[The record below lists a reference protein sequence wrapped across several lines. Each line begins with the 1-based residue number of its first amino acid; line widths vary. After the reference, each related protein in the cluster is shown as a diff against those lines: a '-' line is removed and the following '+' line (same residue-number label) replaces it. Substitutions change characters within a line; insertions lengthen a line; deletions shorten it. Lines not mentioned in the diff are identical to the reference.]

1 MKNVRSTLT
10 RSFSYL
16 DSHFQRY
23 NSFITF
29 NARSIGVKVERS
41 IVMKHDRSMRSSMN
55 DNNYCFREYYY
66 YYYYVIMLIIPIS
79 NIP

>member
-29 NARSIGVKVERS
+29 NTRSIGVKVERRI
-41 IVMKHDRSMRSSMN
+41 IVLRFLRSSMN

-66 YYYYVIMLIIPIS
+66 YYVIMLIIPIS
-79 NIP
+79 NSP